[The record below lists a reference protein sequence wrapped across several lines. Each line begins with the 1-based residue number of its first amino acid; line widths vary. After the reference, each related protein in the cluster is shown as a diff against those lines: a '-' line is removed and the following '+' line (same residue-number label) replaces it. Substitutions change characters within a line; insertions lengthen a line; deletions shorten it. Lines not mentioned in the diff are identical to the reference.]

1 MKRKIIYIIG
11 FVLVTAIVSAQDY
24 ESDFREVQKQFQER
38 LKTTPANLKTY
49 LEQYPYTPYSD
60 EIYLMEGVLHVEK
73 EKYKQATKAFAKV
86 NGKNLSRETQPML
99 LFYWGYALLKQEN
112 YEKALSYLLRVK
124 QKESLYTPHARY
136 YAGYCYYCTKD
147 FQNALAE
154 FLSVQHLAGYQQIVP
169 YYLVQI
175 DYAQGNYE
183 QVYTRANQL
192 LDTFPDNK
200 HNYEL
205 HRMLGEMYY
214 QDSAYNDAIQHL
226 EAYHTLTLEQ
236 EREPLRSDI
245 YLLGVANYKVGKY
258 QEAIQQLKNIKEQ
271 KDSISESTY
280 LHLGHSYL
288 RVGDEE
294 RAKLSYAAAMRLNI
308 NSRVREEAMYN
319 YVQITYLQGSAL
331 GDNITAF
338 QDFLR
343 EYPNTK
349 YTNNVYA
356 LMADMYMNSKN
367 YKAAYDALV
376 GIKQPDAKMQE
387 TIQFLRYQLGIDA
400 FLQGN
405 MKEAANWMT
414 QVIKNEKKSSHY
426 KTEAYYMRAESR
438 YRMLQY
444 PACIEDIEAFVKQSN
459 APKSKNYTTALYL
472 KAYALFNQQLL
483 KQAEYVFRQYISQ
496 ADSTQTLFTDAL
508 NRLGDCLFSSRQ
520 FDDAVAIYER
530 AIRLGNYA
538 TDYAL
543 FQQGYALG
551 LLHRYPEKIQ
561 KMGQLSSRYPRS
573 DYADDALYETARAHL
588 QLDQNEEAI
597 KMYTRI
603 LGQYPNSNKAAKAA
617 LELSMTYRTLKQY
630 DKAIQAYKN
639 TIQKYAGSEEAYAA
653 LEGLEQVYVE
663 TNNISDYLAYT
674 KTLNKINMRTSSQED
689 SLVYVTA
696 ELQYI
701 MGNYEEAAA
710 GMTTYIT
717 SFCPGGRY
725 CVTALYYAANS
736 FYQLRKYDA
745 AQEQYS
751 ALAAIEGNPYMEE
764 ACMRSAEIAYD
775 KEEYKT
781 AAYYFQQMLRVASS
795 SSMRITAQLGILR
808 CNQHEGNIEAVIAAA
823 TQLLEQDQ
831 LTDNIRQEALYYRA
845 KAHLSNQQYGLAV
858 VDLTPL
864 SKEVR
869 TPMGAEAKYQ
879 LANAYFQLGSVE
891 LAEEEVMSFTQMQT
905 TQQYW
910 LAKSLILLSD
920 INVQRNDIFQAK
932 QYLLALQSNYQQQD
946 DITTIIADKLQE
958 IATLETA
965 NQQASTE
972 IEEDTI
978 LWESLSYY
986 SSQPASCL

>member
-294 RAKLSYAAAMRLNI
+294 KAKLSYAAAMRLNI

-405 MKEAANWMT
+405 MKEAVNWMT

-520 FDDAVAIYER
+520 FDDAVATYER

-795 SSMRITAQLGILR
+795 SNMRITAQLGILR

-879 LANAYFQLGSVE
+879 LANAYFQLGSIE

-978 LWESLSYY
+978 L
-986 SSQPASCL
+986 